1 MYLIAPEPHALRET
15 DTVYQQSW
23 NAAMI
28 EKNHGR
34 KIQTMFNRISPRYDF
49 LNRLLSGGRDMRW
62 RKQATRLLGDLRHK
76 RALDLCCGSGDFLS
90 ILSHRYGDDIK
101 LVGVD
106 FASQMLE
113 LAARRVGREHNTPLL
128 LCQADALALPFRNAS
143 LDAVTIGFGIR
154 NIQDKFSALRE
165 IARVLAPGGKLA
177 IVEPAV
183 PRGASARLLFSVYFK
198 WIMPLIG
205 GAVSGDY
212 AAYKYLNDSVIA
224 FPEPAEFMALMQ
236 KAGFGD
242 TRAIPRLFG
251 VAMIYYG
258 QKPA

>member
-1 MYLIAPEPHALRET
+1 
-15 DTVYQQSW
+15 
-23 NAAMI
+23 MI

-49 LNRLLSGGRDMRW
+49 LNRLLSGGHDMRW
-62 RKQATRLLGDLRHK
+62 RKQATDLLGDLRHK

-90 ILSHRYGDDIK
+90 IFSHRYGDDID
-101 LVGVD
+101 LFGVD

-113 LAARRVGREHNTPLL
+113 LAARRLGHDHHAPPL
-128 LCQADALALPFRNAS
+128 LCQADALALPFGSDS

-154 NIQDKFSALRE
+154 NIQDKPSALRE
-165 IARVLAPGGKLA
+165 IARVLAPGGRLA

-183 PRGASARLLFSVYFK
+183 PRRALARSLFGFYFK
-198 WIMPLIG
+198 RVMPLIG
-205 GAVSGDY
+205 GAISGDY
-212 AAYKYLNDSVIA
+212 GAYKYLNDSVMS
-224 FPEPAEFMALMQ
+224 FPSPEEFLDLMKQ
-236 KAGFGD
+236 AGLGE

-258 QKPA
+258 RKPA

>member
-1 MYLIAPEPHALRET
+1 
-15 DTVYQQSW
+15 
-23 NAAMI
+23 MI

-34 KIQTMFNRISPRYDF
+34 RIQTMFNRISPRYDF

-62 RKQATRLLGDLRHK
+62 RKQAARLLGDLRHK
-76 RALDLCCGSGDFLS
+76 KALDLCCGSGDFLS
-90 ILSHRYGDDIK
+90 IFQHRYGDDIE
-101 LVGVD
+101 LYGVD

-113 LAARRVGREHNTPLL
+113 LAAKRLGRDKHTPLL
-128 LCQADALALPFRNAS
+128 LCQADALALPFRDAS

-154 NIQDKFSALRE
+154 NIKDKFSALRE
-165 IARVLAPGGKLA
+165 ITRILLPGGRLA

-183 PRGASARLLFSVYFK
+183 PRGTLAKLLFSFYFK

-212 AAYKYLNDSVIA
+212 AAYKYLNDSVMA
-224 FPEPAEFMALMQ
+224 FPEPAEFLALMQ
-236 KAGFGD
+236 RAGLSD